1 MIRTALAFLM
11 ALHGVAHLVGFA
23 VPWRLTHGDEIT
35 YKTTLL
41 AGRLDVGDLGIRIVG
56 IVWLGLAV
64 AFVASAVGAFTQQPW
79 WTAAATWTAVASL
92 GMSLLS
98 LPEAKIGVPV
108 NLVVLATLLIGGR
121 VGWW

>member
-1 MIRTALAFLM
+1 MIRTALALLM

-23 VPWRLTHGDEIT
+23 VPWGLAHGDELT

-41 AGRLDVGDLGIRIVG
+41 AGRLDVGDVGIRVVG
-56 IVWLGLAV
+56 LVWLVLAV

-79 WTAAATWTAVASL
+79 WTGAATWTAVASL

-98 LPEAKIGVPV
+98 LPEARIGVPV
-108 NLVVLATLLIGGR
+108 NLLVLAALLIGGR